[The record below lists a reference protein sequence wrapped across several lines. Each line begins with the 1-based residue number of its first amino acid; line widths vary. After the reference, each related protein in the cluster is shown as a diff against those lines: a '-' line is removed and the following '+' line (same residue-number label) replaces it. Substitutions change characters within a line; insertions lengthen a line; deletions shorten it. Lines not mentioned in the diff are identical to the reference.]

1 MLKGMVR
8 RPFCAL
14 AGVLALVLSAHAAPR
29 HPPRLPPPAPF
40 GPEPALLQFADELA
54 QQEGWDAA
62 ALREQLSQAQRLP
75 RVRQLIL
82 PAAPGAAKD
91 WAAYSARFIEPK
103 RIAAGVAFWQEN
115 EAALARA
122 EVQYGVPADVIV
134 GILGVETFYGRLT
147 GGFKALDALATL
159 GFDFPAEHPRALARQ
174 SFFRAELADL
184 LRLARESGL
193 DASAVQG
200 SYAGALGWPQFMPGS
215 WRRHAVDFDGDGRRD
230 LINSPV
236 DAIGSIANFLV
247 AHGWQ
252 RGVLTDY
259 SISLPRDRAT
269 RERLLKP
276 DIEPTWRAAE
286 LVALGAKPSEA
297 ALDHAGLLAVVALQ
311 NGRHKPP
318 TVRLGTENFQAL
330 TRYNQ
335 SAYYAFAVIDL
346 GRAVRRAWV
355 TTPAR
360 PASSPAVDPA
370 ASAAPA
376 PAVAASA
383 P

>member
-1 MLKGMVR
+1 MQFCR
-8 RPFCAL
+8 RALGLAVGLTWTLATL
-14 AGVLALVLSAHAAPR
+14 AGPR
-29 HPPRLPPPAPF
+29 APRLPPPTPF
-40 GPEPALLQFADELA
+40 GPQPALLQFADELA

-62 ALREQLSQAQRLP
+62 ALREQLSQTQRLP

-91 WAAYSARFIEPK
+91 WAAYSNRFIEPK

-122 EVQYGVPADVIV
+122 EAAYGVPADVIV
-134 GILGVETFYGRLT
+134 GILGVETYYGRLT
-147 GGFKALDALATL
+147 GGFKALDALVTL
-159 GFDFPAEHPRALARQ
+159 AFDFPAEHPRAVARQ

-193 DASAVQG
+193 DASQVLG

-252 RGVLTDY
+252 RGMPSDF
-259 SISLPRDRAT
+259 SITLPRDRAQ
-269 RERLLKP
+269 RERMLKP
-276 DIEPTWRAAE
+276 DIEPTWRTAE

-297 ALDHAGLLAVVALQ
+297 ALEHTGLLAVVRLQ
-311 NGRHKPP
+311 NGRHKPD
-318 TVRLGTENFQAL
+318 TVRLGTENFYAV
-330 TRYNQ
+330 TRYNN

-360 PASSPAVDPA
+360 PVEAPAPA
-370 ASAAPA
+370 ASASQAAPA
-376 PAVAASA
+376 PAAAASA